1 MISPKIF
8 LIEGKTTFQ
17 SDVPIKGIDYAEVYT
32 STSNIVGSYTKVDKA
47 SYSIIDDS
55 VVFTS
60 TPSGVYLRLV
70 VSTTRSEQLNT
81 PSSLALVAVYATFIK
96 TVAENID
103 KLEDMYNAITL
114 IKPEYKN
121 ADFSV
126 ENQKSYLVDTST
138 GSINV
143 LVDTTVE
150 CFYIGDFGGDFGG
163 TFTDTD
169 KVLVNV
175 GQDTIQL
182 KLENTNKNYLFV
194 KHNNTF
200 RVYDM
205 LGEFKTSGSI

>member
-150 CFYIGDFGGDFGG
+150 CFYIGDFGG
-163 TFTDTD
+163 TFTDTN